1 MRFWLILLVTL
12 FLILGGGAYWFS
24 EVDLVEDH
32 QKPTV
37 TLINPPKG
45 MGVQAREF
53 QIKLSDQGA
62 GLDRVTVNLK
72 QRGYSKELYRKALA
86 GIKETEFSLSVAADQ
101 SYLVEGEA
109 TIEIKVLD
117 RSLVGNPIIETLPI
131 QIDFKAPKLKIV
143 TSQHNL
149 QLGGSQLAFYE
160 LKERALFE
168 SGIQVGNLR
177 FIGYPAR
184 KFDLSL
190 DAPELFA
197 VLYTVPAGS
206 TDKPV
211 LFAEDLAGNIVTAN
225 FYNLVLNRKFGA
237 LKVSSNREA
246 FNKTLSPESLNLSA
260 TTQIEDYVRADR
272 NKAALI
278 IAESSGKFSSERLW
292 KGNFTKPLG
301 SVRTAFGAQLKFY
314 NKSETIL
321 SYVESGYVFSGP
333 LSDSNVSAPNTGKI
347 VFSGE
352 LPFYG
357 KSIVIDHG
365 FGLSTMLGN
374 LGALTSQVGERVLAG
389 QIVGE
394 RSPTGI
400 LGNGTIFIEM
410 RLQGVPVEPREWWD
424 AEWVKQHIDNKI
436 KEVKGN
442 YGL

>member
-37 TLINPPKG
+37 KLINPPKG
-45 MGVQAREF
+45 IGVQAREF
-53 QIKLSDQGA
+53 QVQLSDQGA

-72 QRGYSKELYRKALA
+72 QRGYSKELYRQALA
-86 GIKETEFSLSVAADQ
+86 GIKETEFSLSIAADQ

-109 TIEIKVLD
+109 SIEIKVLD
-117 RSLVGNPIIETLPI
+117 RSLVGNPIVEILPI

-168 SGIQVGNLR
+168 SGIQVENLR

-190 DAPELFA
+190 DAPELYA

-206 TDKPV
+206 TEKPV
-211 LFAEDLAGNIVTAN
+211 LFAEDLAGNIVTTS
-225 FYNLVLNRKFGA
+225 FYNLVLKRKFGT

-246 FNKTLSPESLNLSA
+246 FIKTLSPEAA
-260 TTQIEDYVRADR
+260 TEASQLEETVQAER

-292 KGNFTKPLG
+292 KGSFSKPLG

-321 SYVESGYVFSGP
+321 SYAESGYVFSGP
-333 LSDSNVSAPNTGKI
+333 LADSNVYAPNTGKI

-357 KSIVIDHG
+357 KSLVIDHG

-374 LGALTSQVGERVLAG
+374 LSTLASQVGERVLVG
-389 QIVGE
+389 QMVGE
-394 RSPTGI
+394 RSPAGI

-424 AEWVKQHIDNKI
+424 AEWVKQHIDNKV